1 MSVFRQDAWPDES
14 SPLVYVDGLVN
25 FIYPVGQLFADQENS
40 VGSLQVIQIC
50 ELENRLLVAVPQSVW
65 HRSLSKRILPAGV
78 LVRAT
83 LVEVQA
89 AEGDQVDVAIEGE
102 SLKLWVGFL
111 KKAYRDTIEIL
122 EEFDVDYFFDE
133 REGRRALPLAQA
145 LVDVSQE
152 HFAFFSAEG
161 DGGQGHE
168 SLGLGEGLS
177 NGGAVAGLDGE
188 PMTDMEVRM
197 AKMENA
203 LQDIVSVLRQTGPP
217 KTSAK
222 RGPTPKSAAKQ
233 KATAQASSSE
243 IPLPL
248 DYKAM
253 FPKLDGGV
261 VAAALQAGVPMAHLE
276 SMQSLMAQH
285 TKASK
290 VKDMNPN
297 VAPDPLSENDGAQEE
312 EEELLPAEYG
322 LGDRS
327 PIASTLSKLTSIVE
341 YLTDEKK
348 KKSAVSKL
356 ETALDGGATGS
367 SEVPLYGTGKKAAQ
381 ARRALRSSFEES
393 PGDISALI
401 EKLMY
406 EDLTSTSLAHG
417 MPPRGLNARAWV
429 EHRSHI
435 TAHRTGAHAA
445 WSVAGILD
453 SLILGHYTKARARC
467 AVLLLMLDQAS
478 IDRGNW
484 TLAAE
489 LALEPGPPMNALSNH
504 VGPAVQDGESPFS
517 RLLDAR
523 WAEAALAHLKDQD
536 DYLAK
541 RRNVGRVQRG
551 TKDTAGEDNPDAD
564 TKKRPK
570 PKARA
575 KTQPAGPAQEG

>member
-14 SPLVYVDGLVN
+14 SPLVYAEGLVN
-25 FIYPVGQLFADQENS
+25 FIYPVGQLFADQEGAT
-40 VGSLQVIQIC
+40 GSLQVIQIC

-65 HRSLSKRILPAGV
+65 HRSLSKRILQPGV

-89 AEGDQVDVAIEGE
+89 AEGDQVDVPIEGE

-111 KKAYRDTIEIL
+111 KKGYRECIEIL

-133 REGRRALPLAQA
+133 REERRALPLAQA

-161 DGGQGHE
+161 DGGPRFE
-168 SLGLGEGLS
+168 GEMVSGE
-177 NGGAVAGLDGE
+177 AIDAGLDGE
-188 PMTDMEVRM
+188 PMTDLEVRM
-197 AKMENA
+197 AKMESV
-203 LQDIVSVLRQTGPP
+203 LHDIVHELKKSGPS
-217 KTSAK
+217 KTSVRKGA
-222 RGPTPKSAAKQ
+222 TPKPAATPKV
-233 KATAQASSSE
+233 TVQASASQDY
-243 IPLPL
+243 LPL

-253 FPKLDGGV
+253 FPKLDAGV
-261 VAAALQAGVPMAHLE
+261 VAAALQAGIPTTHLE

-285 TKASK
+285 TKATK
-290 VKDMNPN
+290 VKDMNPK
-297 VAPDPLSENDGAQEE
+297 VAPDPLSENEGIQEE
-312 EEELLPAEYG
+312 EEELPPAEYG
-322 LGDRS
+322 LGERS
-327 PIASTLSKLTSIVE
+327 PIASTLSKLTSTVE
-341 YLTDEKK
+341 YLTDEK

-367 SEVPLYGTGKKAAQ
+367 SEVPLYGSGKKAAQ

-435 TAHRTGAHAA
+435 TAHKTGAHAA

-478 IDRGNW
+478 IDRGSW

-517 RLLDAR
+517 KLLDAR

-551 TKDTAGEDNPDAD
+551 AKDTAGEDNPDAE

-575 KTQPAGPAQEG
+575 KAHPAGSAQEG